1 MHTHPCMR
9 IYYLMVR
16 YILYNY
22 VCIHDI
28 LWTSTFI
35 AVRSMRMQT
44 YTYVYIYIY
53 TYICMYIIYIS
64 KQIICLQMT
73 NYISVCYDRAC
84 NNPSYVY
91 TYTNSTNKYLNINCI
106 HSYIYIHIHIY
117 IVSTFC
123 KGFGRRARLRSKGEE
138 LQSYVYWYIYI

>member
-1 MHTHPCMR
+1 
-9 IYYLMVR
+9 
-16 YILYNY
+16 
-22 VCIHDI
+22 
-28 LWTSTFI
+28 
-35 AVRSMRMQT
+35 
-44 YTYVYIYIY
+44 
-53 TYICMYIIYIS
+53 MYIIYIS

-91 TYTNSTNKYLNINCI
+91 TYTDSTNKYLNINCI
-106 HSYIYIHIHIY
+106 HSYMYIYIYIHIYIY

-123 KGFGRRARLRSKGEE
+123 KGFGRRSRLRSKGEE